1 MYSFDLLADH
11 WSIRKCDHVTSELQE
26 SKRTGSLHLID
37 SRRIARRGALSV
49 TEARLRNMWKF
60 FWVIAFDALANPM
73 LYLVSVGIGIG
84 ALVDANQGSEGVGGV
99 PYLTFIAPALLAT
112 TAISGAMDEVV
123 FPSLDG
129 FKWQKTYFAMNSTP
143 LTPRQIATGVF
154 LAAVTRTIFAVTCY
168 WLLLFLFGALDSP
181 SSWLAIPVAI
191 LAGAGF
197 GALMLGFVSFVDNE
211 DLFLTVIN
219 RLVIMPMFLFSGTFY
234 PLTNMPIFLQPIG
247 WVSPL
252 WHATELGRFLTYDY
266 PLSLSLVVI
275 HILVMLAL
283 LIGGLTW
290 AFKNF
295 ERRLAK

>member
-1 MYSFDLLADH
+1 MNKQTFTGPL
-11 WSIRKCDHVTSELQE
+11 E
-26 SKRTGSLHLID
+26 SQRVGSLRLVNIK
-37 SRRIARRGALSV
+37 RISRRGAFSV
-49 TEARLRNMWKF
+49 TEARIRNMWKF
-60 FWVIAFDALANPM
+60 FWVIAFEALANPM

-84 ALVDANQGSEGVGGV
+84 ALVDQNLGSGGVGGV

-112 TAISGAMDEVV
+112 TAITGAMDEVV

-143 LTPRQIATGVF
+143 LSPRQIATGVF
-154 LAAVTRTIFAVTCY
+154 LAAMVRTIFAVTCY
-168 WLLLFLFGALDSP
+168 WLLLYLFGALDSP
-181 SSWLAIPVAI
+181 TAWMAIPVAI

-197 GALMLGFVSFVDNE
+197 GALMLGFVSYVDNE

-219 RLVIMPMFLFSGTFY
+219 RLIIMPMFLFSGTFY
-234 PLTNMPIFLQPIG
+234 PLSTMPIFLQPIG
-247 WVSPL
+247 WISPL

-266 PLSLSLVVI
+266 PLSTYLVLT
-275 HILVMLAL
+275 HITVMLAL
-283 LIGGLTW
+283 LVVGLLW

>member
-1 MYSFDLLADH
+1 MDLDVERSAR
-11 WSIRKCDHVTSELQE
+11 S
-26 SKRTGSLHLID
+26 GSLKLVNHAK
-37 SRRIARRGALSV
+37 IARRGAFSV
-49 TEARLRNMWKF
+49 MEARLRNMWKF

-84 ALVDANQGSEGVGGV
+84 ALVDKNLGSDGVGGV
-99 PYLTFIAPALLAT
+99 SYLTFIAPALLAT
-112 TAISGAMDEVV
+112 TAIQGAMDEVV

-129 FKWQKTYFAMNSTP
+129 FKWQKSYFAMNSTP
-143 LTPRQIATGVF
+143 LTARQIATGVF
-154 LAAVTRTIFAVTCY
+154 LAAFVRTIFAVTCY
-168 WLLLFLFGALDSP
+168 WILLYLFGALDS
-181 SSWLAIPVAI
+181 STSWLAIPVAI

-234 PLTNMPIFLQPIG
+234 PLSNMPIFLQPIG

-266 PLSLSLVVI
+266 PLAMPMVVL
-275 HILVMLAL
+275 HLLVMLAL
-283 LIGGLTW
+283 LVGGLTW